1 MKKINLLGA
10 TGSIG
15 TQTLDIIGAH
25 PELFALTAMSA
36 GKNIKKV
43 AEIIHKFRPELVS
56 VQEEADADLLKR
68 EFPDTKIVHG
78 EEGLIQAAVGLE
90 ADVLLNSVIG
100 SVGLRPTLAA
110 IEAGMTIA
118 IANKETLVA
127 AGDVVVQAA
136 KRCNV
141 PLVPV
146 DSEHSALFQSLNGEN
161 PKRITKLILTA
172 SGGSF
177 RDYDRDQLQ
186 GVTVEQALAH
196 PNWSMGN
203 KLTIDSATMM
213 NKGLEVIEA
222 HHLFAMPYDKI
233 ECLLHKESII
243 HSMVEFEDTSVMAQL
258 GSPDMRVPIQYALT
272 YPDRIPMADA
282 KRLRLDEVG
291 KLHFEKMDFERFK
304 ALSFAYDAGR
314 EGGTMPTAMNAA
326 NETAVQLFMEGRI
339 SFLQIED
346 IIEQI
351 MEQHRTIQDP
361 DLEAILETDRI
372 TRKKVYGIVESS
384 ELI

>member
-15 TQTLDIIGAH
+15 TQTLDIIAAN
-25 PELFALTAMSA
+25 PDRFTLTSMSA
-36 GKNIKKV
+36 GKNIQKV
-43 AEIIHKFRPELVS
+43 SEIITQFKPKLVS
-56 VQEEADADLLKR
+56 VMNEKDAVFLQK
-68 EFPDTKIVHG
+68 EFPDITIVHG
-78 EEGLIQAAVGLE
+78 EEGLIEAAVGIE

-100 SVGLRPTLAA
+100 SVGLKPTLAA

-127 AGDVVVQAA
+127 AGDLVVQAA
-136 KRCNV
+136 KQYNV

-161 PKRITKLILTA
+161 PKRITQLILTA

-177 RDYDRDQLQ
+177 REFSRDQLQ
-186 GVTVEQALAH
+186 HVTVEQALAH

-222 HHLFAMPYDKI
+222 HHLFAMPYDQI

-272 YPDRIPMADA
+272 YPDRILMANA
-282 KRLRLDEVG
+282 KRLRLDEIG

-314 EGGTMPTAMNAA
+314 EGGTMPTVMNAA
-326 NETAVQLFMEGRI
+326 NEVAVQLFMEGRI
-339 SFLQIED
+339 SFMQIED
-346 IIEQI
+346 IIEQV
-351 MEQHRTIQDP
+351 MDEHETINAP
-361 DLEAILETDRI
+361 SLEEILETDRI
-372 TRKKVYGIVESS
+372 TRKKVYGIV
-384 ELI
+384 

>member
-15 TQTLDIIGAH
+15 TQTLSIIAAH
-25 PELFALTAMSA
+25 PERFELTAMSA
-36 GKNIKKV
+36 GRNIQKV
-43 AEIIHKFRPELVS
+43 GEIIAQFQPKLVS
-56 VQEEADADLLKR
+56 VLEEADAVRLR
-68 EFPDTKIVHG
+68 NEFPQVKFVHG
-78 EEGLIQAAVGLE
+78 DEGLIEAAVGME

-127 AGDVVVQAA
+127 AGDLVVEAA
-136 KRCNV
+136 KRHNV

-161 PKRITKLILTA
+161 PKRITNLILTA

-177 RDYDRDQLQ
+177 RDYTRDQLQ
-186 GVTVEQALAH
+186 DVTVEQALAH

-282 KRLRLDEVG
+282 KRLRLDEIG
-291 KLHFEKMDFERFK
+291 KLHFQKMDYERFK
-304 ALSFAYDAGR
+304 ALSLAYDAGR

-326 NETAVQLFMEGRI
+326 NEVAVQLFMEGHI
-339 SFLQIED
+339 SFMQIEEV
-346 IIEQI
+346 IEQ
-351 MEQHRTIQDP
+351 MMHQHETIQNP
-361 DLEAILETDRI
+361 NLEEILETDRN
-372 TRKKVYGIVESS
+372 TRKRVYGIVKYND
-384 ELI
+384 

>member
-15 TQTLDIIGAH
+15 TQTLDIIAAH
-25 PELFALTAMSA
+25 PDRFSLSAMSV
-36 GKNIKKV
+36 GRNIQK
-43 AEIIHKFRPELVS
+43 ASEIITQFQPKLVS
-56 VQEEADADLLKR
+56 VLEEADAVHLQK
-68 EFPDTKIVHG
+68 EFPNVTIVHG
-78 EEGLIQAAVGLE
+78 DEGLIEAAVGIE

-127 AGDVVVQAA
+127 AGDLVVEAA
-136 KRCNV
+136 KRHNV

-161 PKRITKLILTA
+161 PKRITQLILTA

-177 RDYDRDQLQ
+177 REYTRDQLQ
-186 GVTVEQALAH
+186 NVTVEQALAH

-222 HHLFAMPYDKI
+222 HHLFAMPYDQI

-272 YPDRIPMADA
+272 YPDRIPMANA
-282 KRLRLDEVG
+282 KRLRLDEIG
-291 KLHFEKMDFERFK
+291 KLHFKKMDYERFK
-304 ALSFAYDAGR
+304 ALAFAYDAGR
-314 EGGTMPTAMNAA
+314 EGGTLPTAMNAA
-326 NETAVQLFMEGRI
+326 NEVAVQLFMEGRI
-339 SFLQIED
+339 SFMQIEE
-346 IIEQI
+346 IIERMMDHHQ
-351 MEQHRTIQDP
+351 TIKDP
-361 DLEAILETDRI
+361 NLEDILETDRI
-372 TRKKVYGIVESS
+372 TRKKVYGIVKVQD
-384 ELI
+384 

>member
-15 TQTLDIIGAH
+15 TQTLSIIAAH
-25 PELFALTAMSA
+25 PDRFELTAMSA
-36 GKNIKKV
+36 GRNIQKTS
-43 AEIIHKFRPELVS
+43 EIITRFQPKLVS
-56 VQEEADADLLKR
+56 VLEAADAERLKK
-68 EFPDTKIVHG
+68 EFPKIQFVHG
-78 EEGLIQAAVGLE
+78 DEGLIEAAVGLE

-110 IEAGMTIA
+110 IKAGMTIA

-127 AGDVVVQAA
+127 AGNLVVEAA
-136 KRCNV
+136 QRHNV

-161 PKRITKLILTA
+161 PKRVTNLILTA

-177 RDYDRDQLQ
+177 RDYTRDQLQ
-186 GVTVEQALAH
+186 HVTVEQALAH

-222 HHLFAMPYDKI
+222 HHLFAMPYDQI

-272 YPDRIPMADA
+272 YPDRIQMADA
-282 KRLRLDEVG
+282 KRLRLDEIG
-291 KLHFEKMDFERFK
+291 KLHFEKMDYKRFK
-304 ALSFAYDAGR
+304 ALSLAYDAGR
-314 EGGTMPTAMNAA
+314 EGGTMPSAMNAA
-326 NETAVQLFMEGRI
+326 NEVAVQLFMEGHI
-339 SFLQIED
+339 PFLQIEE
-346 IIEQI
+346 IIEDI
-351 MEQHRTIQDP
+351 MQQHQTIQNP
-361 DLEAILETDRI
+361 DLEEILETDRN
-372 TRKKVYGIVESS
+372 TRKKVYGIVKYQD
-384 ELI
+384 

>member
-15 TQTLDIIGAH
+15 TQTLDIIGAN
-25 PELFALTAMSA
+25 PELFTLVSMSA
-36 GKNIKKV
+36 GKNMDKV
-43 AEIIHKFRPELVS
+43 REIIAQFKPKLVS
-56 VQEEADADLLKR
+56 VLEQTDAERLQA
-68 EFPDTKIVHG
+68 EFPDVKIVFG
-78 EEGLIQAAVGLE
+78 EDGLIEAAVGFE

-100 SVGLRPTLAA
+100 SVGLKPTLAA

-127 AGDVVVQAA
+127 AGDLVVQAA
-136 KRCNV
+136 KRHNV

-146 DSEHSALFQSLNGEN
+146 DSEHSALFQALNGEN

-177 RDYDRDQLQ
+177 RDSTRDQLQ
-186 GVTVEQALAH
+186 NVTVEQALAH

-222 HHLFAMPYDKI
+222 HHLFAMPYDQI

-272 YPDRIPMADA
+272 YPDRIPMANA
-282 KRLRLDEVG
+282 KRLRLDEIG
-291 KLHFEKMDFERFK
+291 KLHFEKMDYERFK
-304 ALSFAYDAGR
+304 ALAFAYDAGR

-326 NETAVQLFMEGRI
+326 NEVAVQLFMEGHI
-339 SFLQIED
+339 SFMQIED
-346 IIEQI
+346 IIEQM
-351 MEQHRTIQDP
+351 MEQHETIKEP
-361 DLEAILETDRI
+361 NLEEILETDRI
-372 TRKKVYGIVESS
+372 TRKKVYGIVK
-384 ELI
+384 

>member
-15 TQTLDIIGAH
+15 TQTLDIIGAN
-25 PELFALTAMSA
+25 PELFTLVSMSA
-36 GKNIKKV
+36 GKNMDKV
-43 AEIIHKFRPELVS
+43 REIIAQFKPKLVS
-56 VQEEADADLLKR
+56 VLEQTDAERLQA
-68 EFPDTKIVHG
+68 EFPDVKIVFG
-78 EEGLIQAAVGLE
+78 EDGLIEAAVGFE

-100 SVGLRPTLAA
+100 SVGLKPTLAA

-127 AGDVVVQAA
+127 AGDLVVQAA
-136 KRCNV
+136 KRHNV

-146 DSEHSALFQSLNGEN
+146 DSEHSALFQALNGEN

-177 RDYDRDQLQ
+177 RDSTRDQLQ
-186 GVTVEQALAH
+186 NVTVEQALAH

-222 HHLFAMPYDKI
+222 HHLFAMPYDQI

-243 HSMVEFEDTSVMAQL
+243 HSMVEFEDTSVMGQL

-272 YPDRIPMADA
+272 YPDRIPMANA
-282 KRLRLDEVG
+282 KRLRLDEIG
-291 KLHFEKMDFERFK
+291 KLHFEKMDYERFK
-304 ALSFAYDAGR
+304 ALAFAYDAGR

-326 NETAVQLFMEGRI
+326 NEVAVQLFMGGHI
-339 SFLQIED
+339 SFMQIED
-346 IIEQI
+346 IIEQM
-351 MEQHRTIQDP
+351 MEQHETIKEP
-361 DLEAILETDRI
+361 NLEEILETDRI
-372 TRKKVYGIVESS
+372 TRKKVYGIVK
-384 ELI
+384 

>member
-15 TQTLDIIGAH
+15 TQTLDIIASH
-25 PELFALTAMSA
+25 PERFTLTAMSV
-36 GKNIKKV
+36 GRNIQK
-43 AEIIHKFRPELVS
+43 ASEIITQFQPELVS
-56 VQEEADADLLKR
+56 VVDKTDAERLQK
-68 EFPDTKIVHG
+68 EFPSVTVVHG
-78 EEGLIQAAVGLE
+78 DEGLIEAAVGKE
-90 ADVLLNSVIG
+90 ADILLNSVIG
-100 SVGLRPTLAA
+100 SVGLSPTLAA

-127 AGDVVVQAA
+127 AGDLVVQAA
-136 KRCNV
+136 TRNQV
-141 PLVPV
+141 PLLPV
-146 DSEHSALFQSLNGEN
+146 DSEHSALFQALNGEN
-161 PKRITKLILTA
+161 PKRITQLILTA

-177 RDYDRDQLQ
+177 RDYTRDQLQ
-186 GVTVEQALAH
+186 HVTVEQALAH

-272 YPDRIPMADA
+272 YPDRIPMANA
-282 KRLRLDEVG
+282 KRLRLDEIG
-291 KLHFEKMDFERFK
+291 KLHFEKMNYERFK
-304 ALSFAYDAGR
+304 ALAFAYDAGR
-314 EGGTMPTAMNAA
+314 EGGTLPTAMNAA
-326 NETAVQLFMEGRI
+326 NEVAVQLFMEGRI
-339 SFLQIED
+339 SFIQIEE
-346 IIEQI
+346 IIEQ
-351 MEQHRTIQDP
+351 MMDQHQTIKNP
-361 DLEAILETDRI
+361 DLEEILETDRI
-372 TRKKVYGIVESS
+372 TREKVYGIVKYQD
-384 ELI
+384 

>member
-15 TQTLDIIGAH
+15 TQTLDIIGAN
-25 PELFALTAMSA
+25 PELFTLVSMSA
-36 GKNIKKV
+36 GKNMDKV
-43 AEIIHKFRPELVS
+43 REIIAQFKPKLVS
-56 VQEEADADLLKR
+56 VLEQTDAERLQA
-68 EFPDTKIVHG
+68 EFPDVKIVFG
-78 EEGLIQAAVGLE
+78 EDGLIEAAVGFE

-100 SVGLRPTLAA
+100 SVGLKPTLAA

-127 AGDVVVQAA
+127 AGDLVVQAA
-136 KRCNV
+136 KRHNV

-146 DSEHSALFQSLNGEN
+146 DSEHSALFQALNGEN

-177 RDYDRDQLQ
+177 RDSTRDQLQ
-186 GVTVEQALAH
+186 NVTVEQALAH

-222 HHLFAMPYDKI
+222 HHLFAMPYDQI

-272 YPDRIPMADA
+272 YPDRIPMANE
-282 KRLRLDEVG
+282 KRLRLDEIG
-291 KLHFEKMDFERFK
+291 KLHFEKMDYERFK
-304 ALSFAYDAGR
+304 ALAFAYDAGR

-326 NETAVQLFMEGRI
+326 NEVAVQLFMEGHI
-339 SFLQIED
+339 SFMQIED
-346 IIEQI
+346 IIEHM
-351 MEQHRTIQDP
+351 MEQHETIKEP
-361 DLEAILETDRI
+361 NLEEILETDRI
-372 TRKKVYGIVESS
+372 TRKKVYGIVK
-384 ELI
+384 

>member
-15 TQTLDIIGAH
+15 TQTLDIIESN
-25 PELFALTAMSA
+25 PELFTLTAMSA
-36 GKNIKKV
+36 GRNMKKV
-43 AEIIHKFRPELVS
+43 SEIIAQFKPQLVS
-56 VQEEADADLLKR
+56 VMEKADADRLQA
-68 EFPDTKIVHG
+68 EFPNVKIVHG
-78 EEGLIQAAVGLE
+78 DEGLIEAAVGIE

-100 SVGLRPTLAA
+100 SVGLKPTLAA
-110 IEAGMTIA
+110 IAAGMTIA

-127 AGDVVVQAA
+127 AGDLVVQAA
-136 KRCNV
+136 KRHQV

-146 DSEHSALFQSLNGEN
+146 DSEHSALFQALNGEN
-161 PKRITKLILTA
+161 EKRITQLIITA

-177 RDYDRDQLQ
+177 RDLTRDQLQ
-186 GVTVEQALAH
+186 HVTVEQALAH

-222 HHLFAMPYDKI
+222 HHLFAMPYDQI

-272 YPDRIPMADA
+272 YPDRIPMANA
-282 KRLRLDEVG
+282 KRLRLDEIG
-291 KLHFEKMDFERFK
+291 KLHFEKMDFERFR

-314 EGGTMPTAMNAA
+314 EGGTLPTAMNAA
-326 NETAVQLFMEGRI
+326 NEVAVQLFMEGRI
-339 SFLQIED
+339 PFMKIED
-346 IIEQI
+346 IIEQ
-351 MEQHRTIQDP
+351 MMDQHQTISHP
-361 DLEAILETDRI
+361 DLEEILETDRV
-372 TRKKVYGIVESS
+372 TRKKVYGIVK
-384 ELI
+384 

>member
-15 TQTLDIIGAH
+15 TQTLSIIAAH
-25 PELFALTAMSA
+25 PEQFTLTAMSA
-36 GKNIKKV
+36 GRNIQKV
-43 AEIIHKFRPELVS
+43 REIIAKFHPKLVS
-56 VQEEADADLLKR
+56 VLEKEDAVRLQN
-68 EFPDTKIVHG
+68 EFPEVTIVHG
-78 EEGLIQAAVGLE
+78 DEGLIEAAAGVE
-90 ADVLLNSVIG
+90 ADILLNSVIG

-127 AGDVVVQAA
+127 AGDLVVEAA
-136 KRCNV
+136 KRHNV

-161 PKRITKLILTA
+161 PKRITSLILTA

-177 RDYDRDQLQ
+177 RDYTRDQLQ
-186 GVTVEQALAH
+186 NVTVEQALAH

-222 HHLFAMPYDKI
+222 HHLFAMPYDQI

-282 KRLRLDEVG
+282 KRLRLDEIG
-291 KLHFEKMDFERFK
+291 KLHFEKMDYDRFK

-326 NETAVQLFMEGRI
+326 NEVAVQLFMEGHI
-339 SFLQIED
+339 SFMQIEE
-346 IIEQI
+346 IIEQ
-351 MEQHRTIQDP
+351 MMNQHQTIQKP
-361 DLEAILETDRI
+361 NLEEILETDRI
-372 TRKKVYGIVESS
+372 TRKKVYGIVKYKD
-384 ELI
+384 